1 MFGQYVLLVYVSP
14 CHFND
19 YLSLKFNLQKASVF
33 KKVQTSDKNSWE
45 KRIKIKDI
53 NIKYKQ
59 FMIKVVGV
67 ILIDTYDK
75 SQIDDLDGKI

>member
-14 CHFND
+14 CHFN

-75 SQIDDLDGKI
+75 SQIDDLDGKM